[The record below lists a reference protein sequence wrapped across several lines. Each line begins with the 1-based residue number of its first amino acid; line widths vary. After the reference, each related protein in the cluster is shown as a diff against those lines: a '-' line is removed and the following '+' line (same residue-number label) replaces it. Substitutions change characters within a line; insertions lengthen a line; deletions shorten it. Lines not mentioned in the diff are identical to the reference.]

1 MYEPEHNHKSGF
13 TIVQVRN
20 GENRKRKQMIHA
32 INKPISYLTLSGF
45 KLAFFYLICTS
56 NEPPN
61 VMVVEAALAQDRP
74 QFWVT

>member
-45 KLAFFYLICTS
+45 KPKTLTNFISFVQATS
-56 NEPPN
+56 
-61 VMVVEAALAQDRP
+61 P
-74 QFWVT
+74 QT